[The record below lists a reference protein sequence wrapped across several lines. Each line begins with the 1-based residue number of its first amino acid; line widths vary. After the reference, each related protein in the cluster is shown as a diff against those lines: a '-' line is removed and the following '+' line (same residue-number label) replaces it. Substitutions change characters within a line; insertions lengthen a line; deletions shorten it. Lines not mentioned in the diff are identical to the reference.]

1 MPVPLSLSVLSYN
14 KTLQDQNY
22 IDYVD
27 SVSCLAN
34 IFAKLSLN
42 STQLNFNSKAE
53 IALFSDNTASHPP
66 NHPTG
71 KVVKLSKSSNSLI
84 EDVKYFN

>member
-53 IALFSDNTASHPP
+53 VSFILKQIQPP
-66 NHPTG
+66 THPTG
-71 KVVKLSKSSNSLI
+71 LVEKG
-84 EDVKYFN
+84 DT